1 MEIVQEEN
9 KEIFAK
15 IDELVHLRQ
24 DTAKWIEEKDFIQK
38 AQKWIEE
45 NKDNFKKLPDLSEE
59 VLKLISERDNFLKYP
74 ELIKEIQKITEIDD
88 DFLEYT
94 ETIKK
99 IQRLFKEIQR
109 LVGLSDNPLKYAD
122 IIENVQTFIEANV
135 NHNPFLLV
143 ESFKEIRGNIEENR
157 IFLKLTESNDEVK
170 RLIEEKKV
178 NPNYIFFKLDELND
192 IISSIFLPKFEQLK
206 ENVVE
211 NLSELSDNFY
221 ILSKRQEKIID
232 VINKNEENYKKI
244 IEGEEIPYIDINKE
258 LENVPKLRTIDKIEL
273 QKLLKMCSACSEILS
288 SYGVWKF
295 WAITIESAIF
305 IAIVAFSLFSFLV
318 PDKLISVV
326 IALICTLVAY
336 ILDKTLFAF
345 LKNKLLYRVCN
356 KIFLKINIMTLELF
370 NLQYK
375 DTFEKE

>member
-244 IEGEEIPYIDINKE
+244 IEGEEIPYIEINKE
-258 LENVPKLRTIDKIEL
+258 LET
-273 QKLLKMCSACSEILS
+273 
-288 SYGVWKF
+288 
-295 WAITIESAIF
+295 
-305 IAIVAFSLFSFLV
+305 
-318 PDKLISVV
+318 
-326 IALICTLVAY
+326 
-336 ILDKTLFAF
+336 
-345 LKNKLLYRVCN
+345 
-356 KIFLKINIMTLELF
+356 
-370 NLQYK
+370 
-375 DTFEKE
+375 